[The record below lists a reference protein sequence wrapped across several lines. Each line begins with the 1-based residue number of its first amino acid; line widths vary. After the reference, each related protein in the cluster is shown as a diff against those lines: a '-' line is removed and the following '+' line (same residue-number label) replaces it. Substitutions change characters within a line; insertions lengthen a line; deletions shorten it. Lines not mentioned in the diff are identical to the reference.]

1 LHNKIKIPCLF
12 SATEVSKDTSLIPVE
27 LTLLHDNENRNYSS
41 IELDVIKK
49 ASDSIKNKPILAYI
63 KREDGNVDF
72 GGHDVEIVLGE
83 DDAKFIYLERPVGII
98 PESTKIDFFEK
109 DGKTYMT
116 CTGYIYREYGNETY
130 DLLSDSKSKCVS
142 VEIDVLDIDLKED
155 SSISD
160 IKEFIFLGVTILSD
174 EKVPGMDE
182 NCTIKLSSTDEPE
195 HEGENNPFAEFIE
208 KAKKEVANFEKNID
222 KSDIDE
228 GEPDGT
234 DEPLDEPKTDNLDEP
249 IDGEPDAPLDD
260 IDVNKFEI
268 FKDLFNV
275 EIDSMEQLKT
285 LFVEAIEEYS
295 NTQAEM
301 EEELESL
308 RAFKNEYDINVRK
321 AEVDSLLEEFNFE
334 TDEISD
340 LVQKAYSFELD
351 IEDLRNQ
358 LYILVGKK
366 TMKNKNAKKF
376 EKTKIEIF
384 STKETPKNKEDIYGG
399 ILDGILGYK

>member
-1 LHNKIKIPCLF
+1 MHNKMKIPCLF
-12 SATEVSKDTSLIPVE
+12 STTEVSKDTSLIPVE

-49 ASDSIKNKPILAYI
+49 AADSIKNKPILAYI
-63 KREDGNVDF
+63 KREDGDVDF
-72 GGHDVEIVLGE
+72 QGHDMEVVIT
-83 DDAKFIYLERPVGII
+83 DDDFKLIYLERPVGII
-98 PESTKIDFFEK
+98 PESTKIGFFEK

-116 CTGYIYREYGNETY
+116 CTGYIYREHGNETY
-130 DLLSDSKSKCVS
+130 DLLNNSESKCVS
-142 VEIDVLDIDLKED
+142 VEIDVLESDFNED
-155 SSISD
+155 SSIYD
-160 IKEFIFLGVTILSD
+160 IKEFVFLGVTILSD
-174 EKVPGMDE
+174 ERTPGMDE
-182 NCTIKLSSTDEPE
+182 NCKIKLSSKDDSEDD
-195 HEGENNPFAEFIE
+195 NNDNPFAEFIE
-208 KAKKEVANFEKNID
+208 KVKKEVANFEKNID

-234 DEPLDEPKTDNLDEP
+234 DEPLDEPKTDDLDEP
-249 IDGEPDAPLDD
+249 IDGEPDAPIDD
-260 IDVNKFEI
+260 IDVDKFEI
-268 FKDLFNV
+268 FKDLFDV

-285 LFVEAIEEYS
+285 LFVEAIEEY
-295 NTQAEM
+295 NKTQTEM
-301 EEELESL
+301 KDELESL

-321 AEVDSLLEEFNFE
+321 TEVDSLLEEFNFE
-334 TDEISD
+334 PDEISD
-340 LVQKAYSFELD
+340 LAQKAYSFELD

-384 STKETPKNKEDIYGG
+384 STKETSKNKEDIYGG